1 MKDAEKINEIKAS
14 HRTNLE
20 ISNGKWVG
28 LDWAWANLGPGY
40 FIRAHFFVR
49 KIDYDFFYLSLWIL
63 NSQSKFYEYCFS
75 CLFFLVII
83 GKYEFNQ
90 TKLYLQIMNH
100 RYFLILIYDLI
111 NFLGKF
117 KIILK
122 QCRNKL
128 PNNNIFIIKKV
139 CLQFN

>member
-1 MKDAEKINEIKAS
+1 MSTAFHA
-14 HRTNLE
+14 
-20 ISNGKWVG
+20 
-28 LDWAWANLGPGY
+28 
-40 FIRAHFFVR
+40 F
-49 KIDYDFFYLSLWIL
+49 
-63 NSQSKFYEYCFS
+63 
-75 CLFFLVII
+75 FFLVIMDT
-83 GKYEFNQ
+83 YEFNQ

-100 RYFLILIYDLI
+100 SYFLILIYDLI

>member
-1 MKDAEKINEIKAS
+1 MD
-14 HRTNLE
+14 
-20 ISNGKWVG
+20 
-28 LDWAWANLGPGY
+28 
-40 FIRAHFFVR
+40 
-49 KIDYDFFYLSLWIL
+49 
-63 NSQSKFYEYCFS
+63 
-75 CLFFLVII
+75 
-83 GKYEFNQ
+83 KYEFNQ

-100 RYFLILIYDLI
+100 SYFLILIYDLI

-122 QCRNKL
+122 QRRNKL